1 VGRLVAHVP
10 PKMARL
16 EPLSHL
22 VPVSSCLL
30 FLLAQYIASL

>member
-16 EPLSHL
+16 KPLSRL
-22 VPVSSCLL
+22 VLVSSCLL
-30 FLLAQYIASL
+30 F